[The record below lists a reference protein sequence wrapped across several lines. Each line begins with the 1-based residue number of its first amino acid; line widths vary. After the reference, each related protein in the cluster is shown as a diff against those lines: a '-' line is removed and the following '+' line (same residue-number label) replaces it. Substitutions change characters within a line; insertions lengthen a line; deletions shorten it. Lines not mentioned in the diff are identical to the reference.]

1 MRLSRTSA
9 LRTLF
14 VAAALSVSFA
24 AVAPQALRADATD
37 DQVKSLMDLEKD
49 EGKCI
54 AKMQELKDSGD
65 PRVLK
70 AFKDLAKNFKS
81 EKVACAAIK
90 LVAMTKK
97 DVDFLKTFLIPKIED
112 KDLFDKKDGHPEIYK
127 CILEVLPAYKGKP
140 EFKPAVDKLE
150 KVIKKFLTDN
160 ADYST
165 RAIHAYGIVEE
176 PAIVDQL
183 LEWMEMTDSHGQSQ
197 GGKNESADTRK
208 NKEAANKA
216 IVETLNELTGQDI
229 GDSATWKKYWADHK
243 KGFKFPDP
251 AKKDEVVD
259 VSALKEYTDPTY
271 GYTIKRPE
279 GGGWHFQPKDEYCR
293 IRLCN
298 KDEQNVEWGR
308 IDWSIHNTTTQT
320 PKDIKGL
327 ADWYVTKGLV
337 DEIGEFATKDNKPI
351 LPALSEMKI
360 SGRDFLLVQA
370 KGMGKGNR
378 EGWGSME
385 RRIYMTKCDFM
396 GAPHLIL
403 YANLVIRNGT
413 EQDIKDKFYK
423 AIEDMVIK
431 VTSK

>member
-14 VAAALSVSFA
+14 VAAALAVSFA

-37 DQVKSLMDLEKD
+37 DQVTALLALEKD
-49 EGKCI
+49 DGKCI
-54 AKMQELKDSGD
+54 AKMQEMKDSGD

-70 AFKDLAKNFKS
+70 AFKKLADSKGD
-81 EKVACAAIK
+81 KVACAAIK
-90 LVAMTKK
+90 LVGMTKK
-97 DVDFLKTFLIPKIED
+97 DPDFLKWLIGKIDD
-112 KDLFDKKDGHPEIYK
+112 KDLYEKKDGRPEVYK
-127 CILEVLPAYKGKP
+127 CILEVLTAYKGKA
-140 EFKPAVDKLE
+140 EFKPAIDKLE
-150 KVIKKFLTDN
+150 KVIKKFLSDN

-165 RAIHAYGIVEE
+165 RAIRAYGTVED
-176 PAIVDQL
+176 PAIVEQL
-183 LEWMEMTDSHGQSQ
+183 LKWLEETDSHGQSNS
-197 GGKNESADTRK
+197 GKNESADARK

-229 GDSATWKKYWADHK
+229 GDSTTWKKFWDDHK

-251 AKKDEVVD
+251 AKKEEVVD

-271 GYTIKRPE
+271 NYTVKRPD

-298 KDEQNVEWGR
+298 KDEANVEWGR
-308 IDWSIHNTTTQT
+308 VDWSIHNTTTQT

-327 ADWYVTKGLV
+327 ADWYMTKGLV
-337 DEIGEFATKDNKPI
+337 DEIGEFAADGKPT
-351 LPALSEMKI
+351 LTELKI
-360 SGRDFLLVQA
+360 SGRDFLLVSA

-385 RRIYMTKCDFM
+385 RRVYMTKCDFM
-396 GAPHLIL
+396 GAGHLIL
-403 YANLVIRNGT
+403 YANLVLRNGA
-413 EQDIKDKFYK
+413 EPDVKEKFYK
-423 AIEDMVIK
+423 AITDMVIK
-431 VTSK
+431 VTGK